1 MSTTTTTSPNR
12 PNDQPVSRIRLGS
25 VAIAIWRN
33 ADEKGRVWYSATPD
47 RSYLDA
53 DGNWQHT
60 SSFGR
65 DELLL
70 LGKVASLAN
79 TRIYEL
85 QARDRQAAKYDEI
98 PDVPVNEVGV
108 SDPVES
114 Y

>member
-1 MSTTTTTSPNR
+1 MSTTTTHKPNEK
-12 PNDQPVSRIRLGS
+12 PVSRIRLGS

-33 ADEKGRVWYSATPD
+33 ADEKGRVWYSATAD
-47 RSYLDA
+47 RSYQDA
-53 DGNWQHT
+53 HGDWQHT

-85 QARDRQAAKYDEI
+85 QARDRQAAKHDEI
-98 PDVPVNEVGV
+98 PDVPVNAVGV
-108 SDPVES
+108 AGEVES